1 MINDKIHITPQSLS
15 SALTECKT
23 MGQSI
28 VFTNGCFDLL
38 HVGHVA
44 YLEEAKKLGDRLVVA
59 LNSDES
65 VKKLKGT
72 NRPIVNQHDRM
83 KVIAALASVDFVT
96 VFEDDTPYELIKM
109 IMPDVLV
116 KGGDWSVE
124 QIVGSD
130 LVLANGGEVKS
141 LKFIEGS
148 STTNIEQKIIL
159 GYLARFSESKQK

>member
-15 SALTECKT
+15 SALAECKT
-23 MGQSI
+23 LGERI

-38 HVGHVA
+38 HVGHVT

-72 NRPIVNQHDRM
+72 NRPIVNQHDRL
-83 KVIAALASVDFVT
+83 KVMAALASVDFVT
-96 VFEDDTPYELIKM
+96 VFEDDTPYELIKL

>member
-1 MINDKIHITPQSLS
+1 MLG
-15 SALTECKT
+15 ER
-23 MGQSI
+23 I

-38 HVGHVA
+38 HVGHVT

-72 NRPIVNQHDRM
+72 NRPIVNQHDRL
-83 KVIAALASVDFVT
+83 KVMAALASVDFVT
-96 VFEDDTPYELIKM
+96 VFEDDTPYELIKL

>member
-15 SALTECKT
+15 SALAESKAQ
-23 MGQSI
+23 GERI

-38 HVGHVA
+38 HAGHVA

-96 VFEDDTPYELIKM
+96 VFEDDTPYEIIKL

-116 KGGDWSVE
+116 KGGDWSVD